1 MTSNGTIDYERL
13 AQNAM
18 RGVIR
23 EILKKTEQSG
33 LPGDH
38 HFYVQ
43 FETRAPGVNISK
55 RLRERYP
62 DEMTIVLQHRFWDL
76 AVHDDFFEVK
86 LTFDSIPERLVVPF
100 AAIKVFFDPSVR
112 YALQFENLDLTNAMD
127 LDGADGDDGLTSDR
141 PDGSPRPLA
150 PVAPAPV
157 ARIDRA
163 GAGGMPTLV
172 SIDNTTERSGD
183 DDGDRG
189 AQTAEDADAQLDEFL
204 ALDTP
209 GNAETE
215 LSATASDEGDAPPE
229 EADATTDDEPDAEA
243 SNDEG
248 ERGVVVSLDS
258 FRKK

>member
-76 AVHDDFFEVK
+76 AVHEDFFEVK

-112 YALQFENLDLTNAMD
+112 YALQFENLDLTDAMD
-127 LDGADGDDGLTSDR
+127 LGGEDTDDGASTER
-141 PDGSPRPLA
+141 PDGSQRTLT

-157 ARIDRA
+157 ARLDRP
-163 GAGGMPTLV
+163 GTNGIPTLV
-172 SIDNTTERSGD
+172 PIGGGSDETGDAPREADARND
-183 DDGDRG
+183 DD
-189 AQTAEDADAQLDEFL
+189 ADTQLDEFL

-209 GNAETE
+209 GH
-215 LSATASDEGDAPPE
+215 SASDPDIEEGANSTAE
-229 EADATTDDEPDAEA
+229 REGEA
-243 SNDEG
+243 SSSDEDDKANADEG
-248 ERGVVVSLDS
+248 ERGVVVSLDA